1 MAQSTRATLAL
12 KAAQIP
18 FSVLSYD
25 YDGAAPN
32 IGLHAAAALGVPASM
47 VFKTLMLIVDRK
59 ACCAILPSDQTLS
72 MKRVAAALEG
82 KCADMMKPADAERTT
97 GYKIG
102 GISPLGQMKRVP
114 IVLDEHALVLPSIY
128 INGGQRGLQI
138 LLSPHDL
145 VTIVT
150 KVAQITA

>member
-18 FSVLSYD
+18 FSVHSYD
-25 YDGAAPN
+25 YDGAAPS
-32 IGLHAAAALGVPASM
+32 IGLHAATALGVSAGM

-72 MKRVAAALEG
+72 MKRFVAALEG
-82 KCADMMKPADAERTT
+82 KSADMMKPADAERTT

-114 IVLDEHALVLPSIY
+114 IVLDEHELNLPAIY

-138 LLSPHDL
+138 LLSPHDFA
-145 VTIVT
+145 TMVT

>member
-1 MAQSTRATLAL
+1 MAQSTRATAVL
-12 KAAQIP
+12 KAAQIA
-18 FSVLSYD
+18 FSVHSYE
-25 YDGAAPN
+25 YDGAAPS
-32 IGLHAAAALGVPASM
+32 IGLHAAAALGMPASI
-47 VFKTLMLIVDRK
+47 VFKTLMLNVDGK

-72 MKRVAAALEG
+72 MKRVAVALEG
-82 KCADMMKPADAERTT
+82 KSADMMKPADAERTT

-114 IVLDEHALVLPSIY
+114 IVLDEHALNLPAIY

-138 LLSPHDL
+138 LLSPHDFA
-145 VTIVT
+145 TMVT